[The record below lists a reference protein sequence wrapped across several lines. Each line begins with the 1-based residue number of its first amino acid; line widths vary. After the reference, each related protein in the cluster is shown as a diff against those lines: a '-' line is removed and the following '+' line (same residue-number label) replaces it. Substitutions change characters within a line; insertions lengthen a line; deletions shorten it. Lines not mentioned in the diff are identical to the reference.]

1 MIARLRGANLE
12 IPPWYVW
19 SSNPGPLSGS
29 GTVYG
34 G

>member
-1 MIARLRGANLE
+1 MNASSRGAILE

-19 SSNPGPLSGS
+19 SPNLGPLSGS
-29 GTVYG
+29 GTMYG

>member
-1 MIARLRGANLE
+1 VDASLRGANLE
-12 IPPWYVW
+12 IPPWHVW
-19 SSNPGPLSGS
+19 SSNLGPLSGS

>member
-1 MIARLRGANLE
+1 MIARLRGADLE

-19 SSNPGPLSGS
+19 SSNLDPLSGLR
-29 GTVYG
+29 TVYG